1 MRVTAKFLIRIHIL
15 RLAEGMAFT
24 TRNVLA
30 YGNRPAVDQVLS
42 RFVKDGFIR
51 RLARGIFVRDSS
63 NRVSF
68 TIWDIANLK
77 SGSFQRKLAKHAKTT
92 FQEIFEKDYCKP
104 QSIFAINGSTSKFKM
119 GETIVHLKE
128 TCQRKAAL
136 SETVIGQRMRAL
148 WEAGR
153 NNVTDAMVSQALVF
167 QRGGAA
173 RTWLRANFGLLPAW
187 LADRYHR
194 IDPTFRFLKG
204 S

>member
-1 MRVTAKFLIRIHIL
+1 MRITAKFLIRIHIL
-15 RLAEGMAFT
+15 RLAEGTPFT

-30 YGNRPAVDQVLS
+30 YGNRPAVDQALS

-51 RLARGIFVRDSS
+51 RLARGIFVRDTA
-63 NRVSF
+63 NRGAF
-68 TIWDIANLK
+68 NIWDIAKLK

-92 FQEIFEKDYCKP
+92 LSEIFENDYCKDP
-104 QSIFAINGSTSKFKM
+104 TIFSINGSTSKFRV
-119 GETIVHLKE
+119 GETIVRLKE

-136 SETVIGQRMRAL
+136 SETVIGQRMKAL
-148 WEAGR
+148 WEAGK
-153 NNVTDAMVSQALVF
+153 NNLTDAMIRQALVF

-187 LADRYHR
+187 LTDRYHR
-194 IDPTFRFLKG
+194 IDPTFRFLKA

>member
-1 MRVTAKFLIRIHIL
+1 MRITAKFLIRVHIL
-15 RLAEGMAFT
+15 RLAEGTPFT
-24 TRNVLA
+24 TRNVLS

-51 RLARGIFVRDSS
+51 RLARGIFVRDQA
-63 NRVSF
+63 NRTSF

-92 FQEIFEKDYCKP
+92 FKEIFEDDYCK
-104 QSIFAINGSTSKFKM
+104 QQTIFSINGSTSKFKID
-119 GETIVHLKE
+119 ETIIHLKE

-136 SETVIGQRMRAL
+136 SETIIGQRMKAL
-148 WEAGR
+148 WDAGK
-153 NNVTDAMVSQALVF
+153 NNVTDAMIRQALQF

-187 LADRYHR
+187 LTDRYHR
-194 IDPTFRFLKG
+194 VDPTFRFLKA